1 MAQLS
6 LGESRWRMVR
16 LALKRKK
23 FRYQDCRNMARQDE
37 AHFEWLLAQGL
48 FRDLGDGWYEVTAD
62 GKAAAE
68 LGFYETDAR
77 PAPAAAEARARAR
90 RP

>member
-1 MAQLS
+1 MAELS

-23 FRYQDCRNMARQDE
+23 FRYADCRSMARQDE

-48 FRDLGDGWYEVTAD
+48 FRDLGDGWYEVTPE
-62 GKAAAE
+62 GKAAAD
-68 LGFYETDAR
+68 LGFYDTDR
-77 PAPAAAEARARAR
+77 PTAP
-90 RP
+90 